1 MNSERRQ
8 NRAMRDPIDIWSDL
22 LHDAAE
28 QAAEDSTPTDD
39 DRRWARDVEARV
51 MAGLVAFRRRS
62 TPRFVPMR
70 RGVTIPADIKAMDHG
85 ALVSLLEKMRREGNL
100 VYAFHDLREMTD
112 HDLQTLLTAALNS
125 LEG

>member
-1 MNSERRQ
+1 MNSERRH

-28 QAAEDSTPTDD
+28 QAAEDSTPSDD

-85 ALVSLLEKMRREGNL
+85 ALVSLLERMRREGNL
-100 VYAFHDLREMTD
+100 VYAFHDLRVMTD